1 MSEHYQLNFDF
12 GLDPYGPDAWPR
24 AFLALAGGHPPV
36 PADLAALPALVRH
49 YLGGGDWFPVAGR
62 VETIGSLVRMT
73 RHAEN
78 PPFRDHARDPLWT
91 VQFSICMHD
100 DEYMN
105 RGYGLFAAIAEMTGR
120 DGLFCVETIQGVT
133 DRVTHFYRE
142 HKDVLIVNIKASSA
156 PPRLAPDSTK
166 TFQEAF
172 PNLNP
177 ATEASFYV
185 EKVYRIPGEELRSW
199 CTE

>member
-1 MSEHYQLNFDF
+1 MSDYYQLNFDF

-24 AFLALAGGHPPV
+24 AFLALAGGHPPE
-36 PADLAALPALVRH
+36 PADLVALPALVKH
-49 YLGGGDWFPVAGR
+49 YLGGGDWSPVAGR

-73 RHAEN
+73 RHPEN
-78 PPFRDHARDPLWT
+78 PPFRGHARKPLWT

-100 DEYMN
+100 DEHMN
-105 RGYGLFAAIAEMTGR
+105 RGYGLFAAIAEMMGQ
-120 DGLFCVETIQGVT
+120 DGLFCTETMPGAT
-133 DRVTHFYRE
+133 GRVKHFYRE
-142 HKDVLIVNIKASSA
+142 HKDVLIVNIEAPLG

-172 PNLNP
+172 PNFNP
-177 ATEASFYV
+177 ATDDSFSV
-185 EKVYRIPGEELRSW
+185 GKVYRIPGEELRSW